1 MRTLL
6 FFLSLTILS
15 CQQTPKSS
23 FNLVS
28 SSSLDSTLIKENT
41 PVSAIDTNRA
51 KEWLRNT
58 IIQFFDSNNTDMQS
72 ITTSEYYEFKMDA
85 MNVDLDVEG
94 SLTEVAFKKK
104 WKDKFNLQLHPT
116 QVGFLI
122 SGQDWGN
129 IQVAEMITKNVDAE
143 KQTITFK
150 TLIRDEEFNVEYDRD
165 IVLIEQDGQYL
176 IKDVLEYD

>member
-1 MRTLL
+1 M
-6 FFLSLTILS
+6 
-15 CQQTPKSS
+15 
-23 FNLVS
+23 
-28 SSSLDSTLIKENT
+28 
-41 PVSAIDTNRA
+41 
-51 KEWLRNT
+51 
-58 IIQFFDSNNTDMQS
+58 
-72 ITTSEYYEFKMDA
+72 
-85 MNVDLDVEG
+85 
-94 SLTEVAFKKK
+94 
-104 WKDKFNLQLHPT
+104 
-116 QVGFLI
+116 I

>member
-1 MRTLL
+1 
-6 FFLSLTILS
+6 
-15 CQQTPKSS
+15 
-23 FNLVS
+23 
-28 SSSLDSTLIKENT
+28 
-41 PVSAIDTNRA
+41 
-51 KEWLRNT
+51 
-58 IIQFFDSNNTDMQS
+58 
-72 ITTSEYYEFKMDA
+72 
-85 MNVDLDVEG
+85 
-94 SLTEVAFKKK
+94 
-104 WKDKFNLQLHPT
+104 
-116 QVGFLI
+116 LI